1 MSAMRKHNGED
12 RGEEVSVAAT
22 EINQT
27 GGRTIGIFVS
37 DPVKPQFLL
46 AESGMKALQISS
58 AGKSS
63 GIGRGE
69 GVEFF
74 GS

>member
-1 MSAMRKHNGED
+1 MSAMRKRDGED
-12 RGEEVSVAAT
+12 RGEEVPVAAT
-22 EINQT
+22 EIDQT

-37 DPVKPQFLL
+37 DPGKPQFSL
-46 AESGMKALQISS
+46 AENGMKALQIAS
-58 AGKSS
+58 AGNSS
-63 GIGRGE
+63 GIGWGE

>member
-1 MSAMRKHNGED
+1 MRKRNGKD
-12 RGEEVSVAAT
+12 RGEEVPVAAT
-22 EINQT
+22 DINQAC
-27 GGRTIGIFVS
+27 GRTIGIFVL

-46 AESGMKALQISS
+46 AENGVKALQIAS

-63 GIGRGE
+63 GIRWRE